1 MNHPPTPQSRTPSA
15 CHPHVRYRPS
25 AQAGNLLHE
34 PGTLAVLEFGTQ
46 QPGREDPRSLAVPLQ
61 ALPAGGSGICEH
73 WSVEAK
79 VECGRNAGLHWARG
93 GGWLFVSL
101 TLDEREHG
109 GPGATAA
116 QAYTRL
122 CDFLAS
128 SAQRHVQRLWN
139 YVSDINAG
147 TGDDERYKQFCAGR
161 LRGMGDMFVDG
172 FPAATAIGHHL
183 QAPLLQVYCLA
194 AEHPGARVEN
204 PRQMSAWRYP
214 RQYGPTPPSF
224 ARAMRLRGENALAI
238 SGTASITGHE
248 SRHPEDLQAQL
259 AETLANLRALLREGG
274 LPEHFT
280 ADDPLKVYVRH
291 PEHAEAVNAF
301 LAEHV
306 PHAPRLLLEG
316 DVCRRELLVEIDGWR
331 YAH

>member
-1 MNHPPTPQSRTPSA
+1 MNQPTLHTRLPSA
-15 CHPHVRYRPS
+15 CHPHVRYRP
-25 AQAGNLLHE
+25 AGQTGDSLRE
-34 PGTLAVLEFGTQ
+34 PGTLAVLGFGTQ
-46 QPGREDPRSLAVPLQ
+46 PAETGDPRYLTVPLT
-61 ALPAGGSGICEH
+61 ALPAAAPAVCEH
-73 WSVEAK
+73 WSVDAE
-79 VECGRNAGLHWARG
+79 VEYGRDAGLQWANG
-93 GGWLFVSL
+93 GGWLYASL

-109 GPGATAA
+109 GPGPTAERAYA
-116 QAYTRL
+116 QL

-128 SAQRHVQRLWN
+128 RPQRHVQRLWN
-139 YVSDINAG
+139 YIADINAG

-161 LRGMGDMFVDG
+161 LRGMGHIFADG
-172 FPAATAIGHHL
+172 FPAATAIGHRM
-183 QAPLLQVYCLA
+183 QAPLMQVYCLA

-224 ARAMRLRGENALAI
+224 ARAMRLRGEDALAI

-274 LPEHFT
+274 LPEHFS
-280 ADDPLKVYVRH
+280 AEDPLKVYVRH
-291 PEHAEAVNAF
+291 AEHAAAVESF

-306 PHAPRLLLEG
+306 PHAPRLLLQG

>member
-1 MNHPPTPQSRTPSA
+1 MNQPTPQTRSSTA
-15 CHPHVRYRPS
+15 CHPHVRYRPAARTGS
-25 AQAGNLLHE
+25 LLHA
-34 PGTLAVLEFGTQ
+34 PGTLAVLGFG
-46 QPGREDPRSLAVPLQ
+46 PDRPIEADPRQVTVPLAVLGNG
-61 ALPAGGSGICEH
+61 ADEVCEH
-73 WSVEAK
+73 WCVDAD
-79 VECGRNAGLHWARG
+79 VAHGRDGGLQWARG
-93 GGWLFVSL
+93 GGWLFAAL
-101 TLDEREHG
+101 TVDEREHG
-109 GPGATAA
+109 GPEATAEH
-116 QAYTRL
+116 AYALL
-122 CDFLAS
+122 CSFLA
-128 SAQRHVQRLWN
+128 AQPERHVQRLWN
-139 YVSDINAG
+139 YIADINAG
-147 TGDDERYKQFCAGR
+147 DGDAERYKRFCAGR
-161 LRGMGDMFVDG
+161 LRGMGDMFADG
-172 FPAATAIGHHL
+172 FPAATAIGHRQPEPWL
-183 QAPLLQVYCLA
+183 QLYCLA

-224 ARAMRLRGENALAI
+224 ARAMRLRGEDALAI
-238 SGTASITGHE
+238 SGTASITGHQ

-291 PEHAEAVNAF
+291 AEHAPAVEAF

-306 PHAPRLLLEG
+306 PHAPRLLLAG